1 MNYTVLEFDVL
12 PSTSDFLKEHHP
24 YFPHLTFI
32 RAGYQEKGRGQ
43 FDRTWESQAN
53 ENLLFSL
60 LLKSI
65 DIKYVD
71 KLKKWVLFELI
82 HFFKSHGITPYFKEP
97 NDLYVDDHKL
107 CGILIESLSR
117 DDMFDVVVI
126 GIGINV
132 NQTLFHTPNA
142 ISMRQ
147 LTHQIYDLPTL
158 FITLVKSLSES
169 YPFHNA

>member
-12 PSTSDFLKEHHP
+12 SSTSDFLKEHHP

-65 DIKYVD
+65 DIKHLE
-71 KLKKWVLFELI
+71 KLKKWVLLELI
-82 HFFKSHGITPYFKEP
+82 HFFKSNGITPYFKEP
-97 NDLYVDDHKL
+97 NDLYVDDQKI
-107 CGILIESLSR
+107 CGILIESLST
-117 DDMFDVVVI
+117 DDVFDIVVI

-132 NQTLFHTPNA
+132 NQTKFNTPNA
-142 ISMRQ
+142 ISMQQ
-147 LTHQIYDLPTL
+147 LTHQTYEVPSL

-169 YPFHNA
+169 YPFHIV